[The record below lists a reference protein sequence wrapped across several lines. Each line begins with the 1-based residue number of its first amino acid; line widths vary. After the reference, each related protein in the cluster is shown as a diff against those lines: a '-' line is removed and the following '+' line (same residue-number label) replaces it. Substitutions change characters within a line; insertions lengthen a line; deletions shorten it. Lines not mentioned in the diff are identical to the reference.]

1 MKKISNTSERLNYIL
16 NLRNLKQADLVRK
29 TNLQKSAISQYL
41 SGKVEPKQDNI
52 FILANALSVSEAWLM
67 GYDVPMYKDISNDN
81 FNISNEEKILINKY
95 RQLSEQQQ
103 FKVMG
108 YIDSELHHA
117 ETAKEST
124 PVYKIDNNTHSKVAE
139 EQNIYN
145 INKPKK
151 TIKRPLVADTG
162 DNGYVDMDLDY
173 LEKLDA
179 ESIEEMNRE
188 YEYKK
193 KTKELLKEFNL
204 DNPDEDK

>member
-1 MKKISNTSERLNYIL
+1 MGWEDEIPNKNYIELSNQEKSIIIRYRKL
-16 NLRNLKQADLVRK
+16 NMQE
-29 TNLQKSAISQYL
+29 QI
-41 SGKVEPKQDNI
+41 E
-52 FILANALSVSEAWLM
+52 VS
-67 GYDVPMYKDISNDN
+67 S
-81 FNISNEEKILINKY
+81 
-95 RQLSEQQQ
+95 
-103 FKVMG
+103 
-108 YIDSELHHA
+108 YIDFKLNQSNN
-117 ETAKEST
+117 TAKEST